1 MVATGVALSA
11 TIVNGTV
18 RGQRVVVVGLGR
30 SGLAAARRCLSDGA
44 AQVTV
49 NDRRSA
55 AEVDLDRYADLTR
68 RGVEF
73 ALGGHDDAVFGEA
86 DVIVLSPGV
95 PPLDAVAR
103 AKARGVAVVGE
114 LELASWF
121 CEAPVL
127 AITGTNGKSTVTTL
141 LGEMLE
147 SSGFPTFTGGNL
159 GTPWCDAIG
168 HEPTAPGGR
177 SVIEVS
183 SYQLEATERFR
194 PFVAVWLNLT
204 ADHLDRYPSMA
215 AYGAAKARIFLAQRP
230 DDHAVVPA
238 DDPVVLAFA
247 RAGAAQVHTWGGEH
261 SAVRIVDDAIIGP
274 GGLQVPVGDVGIK
287 GSHNVGN
294 AMAAALAAHL
304 GGATAAAISRTL
316 RSFTGLP
323 HRMQRVVEHAGVVY
337 VDDSKATNVGAA
349 LKALEGVDR
358 PVVLIAGGR
367 DKGGSYDPLVQLLR
381 AKARGVVLLGEA
393 APLLAQA
400 MGDTVPH
407 EVAADMDEAVRRAA
421 ALARPGDCVL
431 LAPACSSLDMYK
443 SYAERGDAFA
453 RAARALREGAGS

>member
-1 MVATGVALSA
+1 M
-11 TIVNGTV
+11 
-18 RGQRVVVVGLGR
+18 VVVGLGL
-30 SGLAAARRCLSDGA
+30 SGLSAARRCLAEGA
-44 AQVTV
+44 ARVTV
-49 NDRRSA
+49 NDHRGA
-55 AEVDLDRYADLTR
+55 EEVDLARHADLTR

-73 ALGGHDDAVFGEA
+73 ALGGHDDAVFAEA

-95 PPLDAVAR
+95 PPLEAVAR
-103 AKARGVAVVGE
+103 AKARGVLVVGE
-114 LELASWF
+114 LELASWYV
-121 CEAPVL
+121 EAPVV
-127 AITGTNGKSTVTTL
+127 AVTGTNGKSTVTTL

-147 SSGFPTFTGGNL
+147 SSGFATFTGGNL
-159 GTPWCDAIG
+159 GTPWSDAVG
-168 HEPTAPGGR
+168 HEATGPEGR
-177 SVIEVS
+177 CVVEVS
-183 SYQLEATERFR
+183 SYQLEATRHFR
-194 PFVAVWLNLT
+194 PTIAVWLNLT
-204 ADHLDRYPSMA
+204 ADHLDRYGSMA

-230 DDHAVVPA
+230 EDHAVAPA

-261 SAVRIVDDAIIGP
+261 SAVRIVDDAIVGP
-274 GGLQVPVGDVGIK
+274 GGLRVPVGEVGIK
-287 GSHNVGN
+287 GSHNIGN
-294 AMAAALAAHL
+294 AMAAALTAHL
-304 GGATAAAISRTL
+304 AGATTPAIARTL

-381 AKARGVVLLGEA
+381 AKARAVVLLGEA
-393 APLLAQA
+393 TPLLQRA
-400 MGDTVPH
+400 MGQSVAH
-407 EVAADMDEAVRRAA
+407 EAATDMDDAVRRAA

-443 SYAERGDAFA
+443 NYAERGDAFA
-453 RAARALREGAGS
+453 RAARALRDGGAP

>member
-1 MVATGVALSA
+1 M
-11 TIVNGTV
+11 
-18 RGQRVVVVGLGR
+18 VVVGLGL
-30 SGLAAARRCLSDGA
+30 SGAAAARRCLAEGA
-44 AQVTV
+44 ERVTV

-55 AEVDLDRYADLTR
+55 AEIDLARYAELTR
-68 RGVEF
+68 EGVEF
-73 ALGGHDDAVFGEA
+73 ALGGHDDAVFAEA
-86 DVIVLSPGV
+86 DLIVLSPGV
-95 PPLDAVAR
+95 PPLEAVAR
-103 AKARGVAVVGE
+103 AKARGVSVVGE
-114 LELASWF
+114 IELASWYS
-121 CEAPVL
+121 EAPVV

-147 SSGFPTFTGGNL
+147 SSGYATFTGGNL
-159 GTPWCDAIG
+159 GTPWCEAIG
-168 HEPTAPGGR
+168 HEATAPGGR
-177 SVIEVS
+177 CVLEVS
-183 SYQLEATERFR
+183 SYQLEATARFK
-194 PFVAVWLNLT
+194 PSIAVWLNLT

-230 DDHAVVPA
+230 DDHSVVPA

-247 RAGAAQVHTWGGEH
+247 RGGAARVHTWGGEH
-261 SAVRIVDDAIIGP
+261 SDVRIVDDAIIGP
-274 GGLQVPVGDVGIK
+274 GGLRVPVSEVGIK
-287 GSHNVGN
+287 GSHNIAN

-304 GGATAAAISRTL
+304 AGATPSAIARTL

-323 HRMQRVVEHAGVVY
+323 HRMQRVVERAGVVY

-367 DKGGSYDPLVQLLR
+367 DKGGSYEPLVQLLR
-381 AKARGVVLLGEA
+381 AKARAVVLLGEA

-400 MGDTVPH
+400 MGDA
-407 EVAADMDEAVRRAA
+407 VAFEEATDMVDAVRRAA

-453 RAARALREGAGS
+453 EAARSLRGEGAT